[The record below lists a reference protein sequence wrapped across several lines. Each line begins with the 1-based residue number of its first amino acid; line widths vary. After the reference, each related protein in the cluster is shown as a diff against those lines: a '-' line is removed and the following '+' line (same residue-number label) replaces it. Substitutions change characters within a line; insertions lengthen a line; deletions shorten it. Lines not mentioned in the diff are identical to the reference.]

1 MCLKKH
7 FSLIFRIVF
16 LIIFFVWAYPIF
28 AQQNYEFPRETN
40 GRIVCANCHLAQKLV
55 ELKLPQ
61 AVFPNTV
68 FEAIIHI
75 PYLYNIEQVLRNGK
89 MGGLNVGA
97 ILVLPDGFQLAP
109 TNRIDKKTT
118 TQKLSF
124 QLYSRELKNI
134 LVIGPLIG
142 TNYQKISV
150 PILSPDPRVDRIIS
164 YNKYPVYLGRNRGR
178 GQVYPDGLKSNNTV
192 YISSVIGVVK
202 NITPKK
208 KGGFQISVDTVD
220 GNSVIELVPSGPK
233 LLVKVGNNIQRDDS
247 LTNNPNVG
255 GFGQTEREIV
265 LQDRVRIYRLLIF
278 FRGVFI
284 TQIFLVI
291 KKKQF
296 EKVQLI
302 EINF

>member
-1 MCLKKH
+1 M
-7 FSLIFRIVF
+7 
-16 LIIFFVWAYPIF
+16 WAYPIF